1 MKRSGTASLPLHNGR
16 VPAWLATRM
25 AALGAA
31 VVEAVVLYEGTDG
44 FLKRL
49 SDPFWFQAFGAVLG
63 MDWHS
68 SGMTTSVMGALK
80 RGLAPKASELGLYVC
95 GGRGRHSLKTP
106 AELLTLSDKTGLDG
120 DDLVRTSKLVAKVDN
135 TAVQDGFSLY
145 LHTFVVTDA
154 GEWVVVQ
161 QGMNGA
167 VKQARRYH
175 WRSQSVTSFVEE
187 PHEAVVGPHQGII
200 LNLTDK
206 RAEPARR
213 ASVAMTREGPAA
225 VARELKGALRG
236 RHLQMPCHHEVRA
249 TDVFLRRLQGVVTLA
264 NEQGA
269 GCFEDL
275 LLTPGL
281 GPRTLQALALVSEVA
296 FGAPSRFDDPARFS
310 FAHGGKDG
318 HPHPVPLKVYDNT
331 IAALSR
337 ALESAAIGHQEKI
350 DAFRR
355 LDRQAR
361 AVERAAKEPSFDRI
375 VENEWN
381 ESGRYG
387 GMTVL
392 GPAGKALKEKVRGCP
407 TENNRPRQLKLF
419 G

>member
-16 VPAWLATRM
+16 VPSWLATRM
-25 AALGAA
+25 ATLGAA
-31 VVEAVVLYEGTDG
+31 VVEAVVLFEGTDG

-49 SDPFWFQAFGAVLG
+49 ADPFWFQAFGAVLG

-68 SGMTTSVMGALK
+68 SGITTSVMGALK
-80 RGLAPKASELGLYVC
+80 RGLAPRASELGLHIC

-106 AELLTLSDKTGLDG
+106 TELLTLSDRTGLDG
-120 DDLVRTSKLVAKVDN
+120 ENLVRTSKLVAKVDN

-145 LHTFVVTDA
+145 LHTFVVTDT

-167 VKQARRYH
+167 TKQARRYH

-200 LNLTDK
+200 LNLTDR

-213 ASVAMTREGPAA
+213 ASVAVTREGPAT
-225 VARELKGALRG
+225 VAKELKSALRE
-236 RHLQMPCHHEVRA
+236 RHLQMPSHHEVRA
-249 TDVFLRRLQGVVTLA
+249 SDVFLRRLQGVVALA
-264 NEQGA
+264 NDRGA
-269 GCFEDL
+269 GCFEEL

-296 FGAPSRFDDPARFS
+296 FGAPARFDDPARFS

-337 ALESAAIGHQEKI
+337 ALDGAAIGHQDKI

-361 AVERAAKEPSFDRI
+361 AVERAAREPSFDDI
-375 VENEWN
+375 VENEW
-381 ESGRYG
+381 ETSSQLG

-392 GPAGKALKEKVRGCP
+392 GPAGKGLKEKVRGCP
-407 TENNRPRQLKLF
+407 TEENRSRQLKLF